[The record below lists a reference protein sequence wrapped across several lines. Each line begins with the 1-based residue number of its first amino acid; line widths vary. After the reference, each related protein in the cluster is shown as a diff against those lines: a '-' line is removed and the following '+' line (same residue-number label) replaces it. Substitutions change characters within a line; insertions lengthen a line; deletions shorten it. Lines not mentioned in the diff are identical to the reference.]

1 MRGESAALATAL
13 LWTITAITF
22 EYAGKRIGAKA
33 LNFLRL
39 VMGSLFLGIYGLVV
53 HGSFAPFD
61 APLQTWLWLGA
72 SGLVGLVLGDL
83 LLFQAFIDFGARL
96 SMLVYALSPA
106 FAAILG
112 WLILGETLGTLALI
126 GMALTL
132 AGIAL
137 AILGRPGA
145 KPEAGAAASPGS
157 LASAEAATPAAHA
170 GTGAAA
176 SPAAPSSAST
186 EAHAATASRRLR
198 GILVALLAT
207 LCQAGGLIL
216 SKIGAPSLDAFSGTQ
231 VRVIVGVLGFGI
243 VLVATG
249 SWKGVF
255 GSLRD
260 GKATASLVAGSF
272 FGPFLGVSLSLA
284 AVQGTQAG
292 IAASIMS
299 LVPIMIILPS
309 VAIFKEKVGFLEVL
323 GALIAVAGTA
333 LLFI

>member
-39 VMGSLFLGIYGLVV
+39 VVGSLFLGIYGLVV

-61 APLQTWLWLGA
+61 ASIETWLWLGA
-72 SGLVGLVLGDL
+72 SGLVGLVIGDL

-112 WLILGETLGTLALI
+112 WLILGETLGTLALV

-145 KPEAGAAASPGS
+145 KPGAAATQAG
-157 LASAEAATPAAHA
+157 AEAATPAPR
-170 GTGAAA
+170 
-176 SPAAPSSAST
+176 S
-186 EAHAATASRRLR
+186 AATQAVASAASRRLR

-207 LCQAGGLIL
+207 FCQAGGLIL

-231 VRVIVGVLGFGI
+231 VRVLVGVLGFGI

-260 GKATASLVAGSF
+260 RKATASLVAGSF

-309 VAIFKEKVGFLEVL
+309 VAIFKEKIGFLEVL

-333 LLFI
+333 LLFL

>member
-61 APLQTWLWLGA
+61 APLETWLWLGA
-72 SGLVGLVLGDL
+72 SGLVGLVIGDL

-112 WLILGETLGTLALI
+112 WLILGETLGTLALV

-145 KPEAGAAASPGS
+145 KPEA
-157 LASAEAATPAAHA
+157 ATQAAHA
-170 GTGAAA
+170 GAKAAGAAA
-176 SPAAPSSAST
+176 ASA
-186 EAHAATASRRLR
+186 EAHAATAARRLR

-249 SWKGVF
+249 SWRGVL

-309 VAIFKEKVGFLEVL
+309 VAIFKEKVAFLEVL
-323 GALIAVAGTA
+323 GALIAVGGTA
-333 LLFI
+333 LLFIK

>member
-72 SGLVGLVLGDL
+72 SGLVGLVIGDL

-112 WLILGETLGTLALI
+112 WLILGETLGTLALV

-145 KPEAGAAASPGS
+145 KPEA
-157 LASAEAATPAAHA
+157 ATQAAHA
-170 GTGAAA
+170 GAKAAGAAA
-176 SPAAPSSAST
+176 ASA
-186 EAHAATASRRLR
+186 EAHAATAARRLR

-216 SKIGAPSLDAFSGTQ
+216 SKIGAPSLDAFSGTH

-249 SWKGVF
+249 SWRGVL

-309 VAIFKEKVGFLEVL
+309 VAIFKEKVAFLEVL

>member
-72 SGLVGLVLGDL
+72 SGLVGLVIGDL

-112 WLILGETLGTLALI
+112 WLILGETLGTLALV

-145 KPEAGAAASPGS
+145 KPEA
-157 LASAEAATPAAHA
+157 ATQAAHA
-170 GTGAAA
+170 GAKAAGAAA
-176 SPAAPSSAST
+176 ASA
-186 EAHAATASRRLR
+186 EAHAATAARRLR

-249 SWKGVF
+249 SWRGVL

-309 VAIFKEKVGFLEVL
+309 VAIFKEKVAFLEVL

>member
-72 SGLVGLVLGDL
+72 SGLVGLVIGDL

-112 WLILGETLGTLALI
+112 WLILGETLGTLALV

-145 KPEAGAAASPGS
+145 KPEA
-157 LASAEAATPAAHA
+157 SAEAAHA
-170 GTGAAA
+170 GAQAAGAAA
-176 SPAAPSSAST
+176 ASA
-186 EAHAATASRRLR
+186 EAHAATAARRLR

-249 SWKGVF
+249 SWRGVL

-309 VAIFKEKVGFLEVL
+309 VAIFKEKVAFLEVL

>member
-72 SGLVGLVLGDL
+72 SGLVGLVIGDL

-112 WLILGETLGTLALI
+112 WLILGETLGTLALV

-145 KPEAGAAASPGS
+145 KPEA
-157 LASAEAATPAAHA
+157 ATQAAHA
-170 GTGAAA
+170 GAQAAGAAA
-176 SPAAPSSAST
+176 ASA
-186 EAHAATASRRLR
+186 EAHAATAARRLR

-249 SWKGVF
+249 SWRGVL

-309 VAIFKEKVGFLEVL
+309 VAIFKEKVAFLEVL